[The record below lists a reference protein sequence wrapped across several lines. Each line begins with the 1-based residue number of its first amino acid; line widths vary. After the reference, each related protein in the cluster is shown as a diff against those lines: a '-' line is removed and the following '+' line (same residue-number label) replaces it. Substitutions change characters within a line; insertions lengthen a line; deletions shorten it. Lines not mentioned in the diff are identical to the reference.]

1 LWAAPPPGAFWR
13 WSTDHEAIEWNHGG
27 TLFLR
32 QEVLAFVRHRLAA
45 GEGLPPLM
53 LLVFTMA
60 LVRDRAAAQALVPT
74 VPLPAEDG
82 LWQSVRGSARLRLHL
97 LDAVSFAVRR
107 NSTEFAT
114 GVLQALEH
122 ELPADH
128 LRERDFRPLPIAV
141 AAEMV
146 VAGLRTL
153 TVDRLEMWA
162 SAGVEQMPRVELPQ
176 PPVDGS
182 SSLLLGEL
190 LHDAE
195 HRGLVG
201 VVRQLQAALRLP
213 HTRLPGDDP
222 PTDGF
227 AGISN
232 RGSLDRLLPS
242 ELVHDDD
249 VLTVRIATNE
259 ALYRQRELP
268 PHEPRSRRRVMLDD
282 GLRMWG
288 TPRLLGVAV
297 ALAIADAPVPV
308 EIVRAVGRSL
318 APVDLG
324 TRSGL
329 LQQLQQLEFTL
340 DARSAIASF
349 LGAAAAAETTAVH
362 DEPVLVVH
370 RDSLV
375 DADYLAALVA
385 PGPRQRVHLAEVDEG
400 GGFRWLEWTARG
412 LEERA
417 AAVLQLPEFRRR
429 RLTEPPRFC
438 ELPVAPLRQPRLRSY
453 GDGPVAIAV
462 VDGEL
467 VLVRASGTRHAIE
480 WVERDGG
487 RLRLREA
494 LPRPVGG
501 AADETAPFA
510 RFLSPSVITGE
521 PLAVAELGERWLV
534 YHDRRGF
541 LHFAPRTEGGAELSL
556 VLEFHGPLAGWCS
569 EARAELSAEQVLAR
583 LTQIVEDRT

>member
-1 LWAAPPPGAFWR
+1 
-13 WSTDHEAIEWNHGG
+13 
-27 TLFLR
+27 
-32 QEVLAFVRHRLAA
+32 
-45 GEGLPPLM
+45 
-53 LLVFTMA
+53 MA
-60 LVRDRAAAQALVPT
+60 LLRDRAAAQALVPT

-82 LWQSVRGSARLRLHL
+82 LWQSVRGSVQLRLHL
-97 LDAVSFAVRR
+97 LDAVSFAARR

-141 AAEMV
+141 AAAMV

-162 SAGVEQMPRVELPQ
+162 SAGVEQVPHVELPQ
-176 PPVDGS
+176 PPVGGGS
-182 SSLLLGEL
+182 SVLLGEL
-190 LHDAE
+190 LHDPE
-195 HRGLVG
+195 HCGLVG

-213 HTRLPGDDP
+213 HTRLPSDDP

-249 VLTVRIATNE
+249 VLAVRIATNE
-259 ALYRQRELP
+259 ALYTQRELP
-268 PHEPRSRRRVMLDD
+268 PYEPRSRRRVLLDD

-308 EIVRAVGRSL
+308 EVVRAVGGGL
-318 APVDLG
+318 QPVDLG

-329 LQQLQQLEFTL
+329 LQQLQQLEFAL
-340 DARSAIASF
+340 DARPAIAAF

-385 PGPRQRVHLAEVDEG
+385 PRPRQRVHLAEVDEG
-400 GGFRWLEWTARG
+400 GGFRWLEWTTRG

-429 RLTEPPRFC
+429 RLSEPPRFC
-438 ELPVAPLRQPRLRSY
+438 ELPVAPLPRPRLRGSA
-453 GDGPVAIAV
+453 DGPVAIAV
-462 VDGEL
+462 VGREL
-467 VLVRASGTRHAIE
+467 VLVRASGTRHVIE
-480 WVERDGG
+480 WREHGGG
-487 RLRLREA
+487 RLLLREA
-494 LPRPVGG
+494 KPQPAGG
-501 AADETAPFA
+501 AADEIEPFA
-510 RFLSPSVITGE
+510 RFLSPSVVSGE
-521 PLAVAELGERWLV
+521 PRAVAELGEHWLV
-534 YHDRRGF
+534 YDDRRGF
-541 LHFAPRTEGGAELSL
+541 LHFAPRREGGAELSL
-556 VLEFHGPLAGWCS
+556 VIDFHGPLTGWCS
-569 EARAELSAEQVLAR
+569 EARAELGAKELFAR
-583 LTQIVEDRT
+583 LQHILEDRP